1 VKGIQTGRSGFG
13 FCQAYET
20 VVLSRGNRES
30 SCRNH
35 DSQDL
40 MMVRQQPLSYGQ
52 VHRSLVGLF
61 DGDMHAKRIASLANA
76 TLGVVKTGSLAVS
89 TIGHG
94 LALARGLTSKHAIK
108 QVDRLLSN
116 EGIDIDAAL
125 CHWVRYVVGP
135 RTSINVAMD
144 WTEFDADGQATVML
158 SLLTSHGRATPLL
171 WLTVDTST
179 LKNHR
184 NEYEYQVLVRLADA
198 LPSDIK
204 VCIVADR
211 GFGDQKLYRVLS
223 EELKFDYV
231 IRFRGNI
238 QVTATDGEIRTAAAW
253 VGAGGRA
260 RVLRDALVTA
270 ECYQVGS
277 VLCVQDKAMKQ
288 AWCLATSGTD
298 QTAKALISLYG
309 KRWSI
314 ECGFRD
320 TKDLRFGMGMAS
332 IHLRTPAR
340 RDRLWLL
347 NAFAIM
353 LLTLLGAAGEA
364 LGYDR
369 YLKSNTTKRRTH
381 SLFRQGCMLY
391 DLIPNM
397 PDPRLLPLIERF
409 AAMLAELPVF
419 ADTFGVV

>member
-1 VKGIQTGRSGFG
+1 
-13 FCQAYET
+13 
-20 VVLSRGNRES
+20 
-30 SCRNH
+30 
-35 DSQDL
+35 
-40 MMVRQQPLSYGQ
+40 
-52 VHRSLVGLF
+52 
-61 DGDMHAKRIASLANA
+61 MHAKRIASLANA

-144 WTEFDADGQATVML
+144 WTEFDADGQATLML

-238 QVTATDGEIRTAAAW
+238 QVTAADGEMRSAAAW
-253 VGAGGRA
+253 VGPGGRA

-332 IHLRTPAR
+332 IHLSTPAR

-409 AAMLAELPVF
+409 ADMLAEIPVF